1 MSAVRSCNNVD
12 IDCVG
17 RNLRCIEDYTR
28 NNCFSLRPADTS
40 LVSPSLRYFYHIP
53 FGALL
58 RRFESNRRPF
68 SLSLSIAILNPFSS
82 PEDEDWIGRVSS
94 VELSGEEERE
104 RKNVCERNLGN
115 VASVRSRL
123 FFWSEKSRIYTRNLS
138 IQEFWRNCPF
148 VIIKKMWIC
157 NHSVTL
163 SRNFISYK
171 FVFRKAKNWTLKKR
185 RIAILFSRNLSEE
198 RQAR

>member
-1 MSAVRSCNNVD
+1 MQQRGYRLCGTKFTVYRGLYAEQLFLASTRRYFTRFS
-12 IDCVG
+12 
-17 RNLRCIEDYTR
+17 LPPLLLSYSFRCIIA
-28 NNCFSLRPADTS
+28 SLRIESTP
-40 LVSPSLRYFYHIP
+40 
-53 FGALL
+53 LL
-58 RRFESNRRPF
+58 

>member
-1 MSAVRSCNNVD
+1 MHASRDPDGKFSILEGYVARVRLIGDNTLPFSLPLINRRKYESQESGGKCREREWRRNQILYMCVCVCEGIREGLPFLATEENTNRGLTDAWLSQDGKFTATGPGVIMSAVRSCNNVD

-68 SLSLSIAILNPFSS
+68 SLSLS
-82 PEDEDWIGRVSS
+82 
-94 VELSGEEERE
+94 
-104 RKNVCERNLGN
+104 
-115 VASVRSRL
+115 
-123 FFWSEKSRIYTRNLS
+123 
-138 IQEFWRNCPF
+138 
-148 VIIKKMWIC
+148 
-157 NHSVTL
+157 L
-163 SRNFISYK
+163 SRS
-171 FVFRKAKNWTLKKR
+171 
-185 RIAILFSRNLSEE
+185 
-198 RQAR
+198 

>member
-1 MSAVRSCNNVD
+1 MEAESDFVYVCVCEGIREGLPFLATEENTNRGLTDAWLSQDGKFTATGPGVIMSAVRSCNNVD

-68 SLSLSIAILNPFSS
+68 SLSLSLYRDLKPVFVAP
-82 PEDEDWIGRVSS
+82 GR
-94 VELSGEEERE
+94 
-104 RKNVCERNLGN
+104 
-115 VASVRSRL
+115 RL
-123 FFWSEKSRIYTRNLS
+123 DR
-138 IQEFWRNCPF
+138 
-148 VIIKKMWIC
+148 
-157 NHSVTL
+157 
-163 SRNFISYK
+163 
-171 FVFRKAKNWTLKKR
+171 
-185 RIAILFSRNLSEE
+185 
-198 RQAR
+198 

>member
-1 MSAVRSCNNVD
+1 MWDEIYGVSRIIRGTIVSRFDPPILHSFLPPSATFIIFLSVHYCVASNR
-12 IDCVG
+12 ID
-17 RNLRCIEDYTR
+17 
-28 NNCFSLRPADTS
+28 A
-40 LVSPSLRYFYHIP
+40 PSL
-53 FGALL
+53 
-58 RRFESNRRPF
+58 

-82 PEDEDWIGRVSS
+82 PQDEDWIGRVSS

-148 VIIKKMWIC
+148 IIIKKMWIC

>member
-1 MSAVRSCNNVD
+1 MEAESDFVYVCVCEGIREGLPFLATEENTNRGLTDAWLSQDGKFTATGPGVIMSAVRSCNNVD

-68 SLSLSIAILNPFSS
+68 SLSLSLSIAILNPFSS

-94 VELSGEEERE
+94 GWNCRE
-104 RKNVCERNLGN
+104 RKRGNERMY
-115 VASVRSRL
+115 VK
-123 FFWSEKSRIYTRNLS
+123 EI
-138 IQEFWRNCPF
+138 
-148 VIIKKMWIC
+148 
-157 NHSVTL
+157 
-163 SRNFISYK
+163 
-171 FVFRKAKNWTLKKR
+171 
-185 RIAILFSRNLSEE
+185 
-198 RQAR
+198 